1 MPALY
6 KKELRLYFVTITGYV
21 FLAFMLLSTGI
32 YSSIVNFVYYS
43 PSFEFAV
50 KNMSMVLLIAIPL
63 LTMRVF
69 ADEKKQRT
77 EQLLFILPIDLKGI
91 VLGKYLALIT
101 VTLIPAIV
109 MCFYPLILS
118 LYGVVNYKT
127 ALSTI
132 LAFYFL
138 ECALCSIG
146 MFASSLTE
154 NQLIAAVI
162 TFGALLVCY
171 MIPSVTANI
180 SPAYA
185 FSFKA
190 FSAVAVLIALIVF
203 FASSSIPAAVIV
215 GLIFEIPLLIIYFK
229 NPTWL
234 SGKFTTFVSC
244 FAIFDKIST
253 FVNGV
258 MDITVYVYY
267 ITVSALF
274 VCFTV
279 QSVGRRRWK

>member
-6 KKELRLYFVTITGYV
+6 KKELKLYFVTITGYV

-32 YSSIVNFVYYS
+32 YSSLVNFVYYS
-43 PSFEFAV
+43 PCFEYAV
-50 KNMSMVLLIAIPL
+50 KNMSFVLLIAIPL

-69 ADEKKQRT
+69 ADEKKQKT
-77 EQLLFILPIDLKGI
+77 EQLLFLLPMDLKDI

-101 VTLIPAIV
+101 VTLIPAII

-127 ALSTI
+127 ALTAI

-154 NQLIAAVI
+154 NQLIAAVLS
-162 TFGALLVCY
+162 FGIFLVCY
-171 MIPSVTANI
+171 MIPSVKENI

-190 FSAVAVLIALIVF
+190 FSAVIIIVAFIVF

-215 GLIFEIPLLIIYFK
+215 GAVFEIPLLIIYFK

-234 SGKFTTFVSC
+234 SGKFAEFVNC
-244 FAIFDKIST
+244 FALFDKLGT

-258 MDITVYVYY
+258 CDITVFIYY

-274 VCFTV
+274 VCFTI